1 MGIASERRIDYESQ
15 AEVGI
20 YGIGCRDFAL
30 GIIIGQWGTPD
41 IEAQSNGVFDEI
53 QCKNLIIVDDA
64 GKRAIELGQNGNDVL
79 IYDRAGQIRI
89 ALGRMGSEEVFTRY
103 GKKVSDGYGMT
114 VYSAKGGRGVDELRL
129 YTDNDSSNILLLK
142 SMGDGISAEALLYT
156 TEGEGGL
163 KLMENG
169 VYKWITSRRD

>member
-1 MGIASERRIDYESQ
+1 MNHKQKLGYMALGAGILAI
-15 AEVGI
+15 
-20 YGIGCRDFAL
+20 

-41 IEAQSNGVFDEI
+41 IEAQNKGVFDEI

-103 GKKVSDGYGMT
+103 GKK
-114 VYSAKGGRGVDELRL
+114 GVRRIW
-129 YTDNDSSNILLLK
+129 NDSVF
-142 SMGDGISAEALLYT
+142 
-156 TEGEGGL
+156 GER
-163 KLMENG
+163 MA
-169 VYKWITSRRD
+169 WCR